1 MSIRSPTTSRTP
13 EAEDGTWGFA
23 EATSPQLAHP
33 VPVVAAKNI
42 PYFANA
48 NRFQNLNIYLPR
60 TSDTSKLIGIP
71 ANSLAGLGADSG
83 SPRYHV
89 HIHGG
94 AWRDPELTS
103 SSIEAAVAHAFS
115 ATDVPAPITA
125 IASLNYTLSQFP
137 DRPTQPYDAVK
148 DNHSDPSR
156 EAVHP
161 QHVSDVLNGLAL
173 LRSFGLTDQSY
184 ILSGHSAGASLA
196 FQAVLQPPRH
206 YGLGDIPDA
215 PCPAA
220 LLGLNGLYDFP
231 ALVNG
236 LGGSQEHL
244 RDDYEMLLSNAF
256 GADHRTWPA
265 ASPARFDPAE
275 IVERVRAGKAPGLV
289 VLDQSTQDQLV
300 PMNQRQ
306 RLRANLSKVPGL
318 RVLEGHRCTG
328 SHAAPWEQGSMIWE
342 SLQDV
347 LDQLQA
353 PHRHAAA

>member
-1 MSIRSPTTSRTP
+1 MSVRAPATRTR
-13 EAEDGTWGFA
+13 EVEDGTWGFA

-33 VPVVAAKNI
+33 VAVVAAKNI
-42 PYFANA
+42 PYAPDA
-48 NRFQNLNIYLPR
+48 NRFQNLNVYLPR
-60 TSDTSKLIGIP
+60 TPDTSNLVGVP
-71 ANSLAGLGADSG
+71 ANSLPARGADSV
-83 SPRYHV
+83 SPQYHV

-115 ATDVPAPITA
+115 APDVSAPITA

-137 DRPTQPYDAVK
+137 NHPTLPYDAIK
-148 DNHSDPSR
+148 DHHSDPAR

-161 QHVSDVLNGLAL
+161 QHVSDILHGLAL
-173 LRSFGLTDQSY
+173 LRSFGLADQSY

-196 FQAVLQPPRH
+196 FQAILQSPRH
-206 YGLGDIPDA
+206 YGLENIPDA

-220 LLGLNGLYDFP
+220 LLGLNGLYDFS

-236 LGGSQEHL
+236 LGGSHEHL
-244 RDDYEMLLSNAF
+244 RDEYEMLLSNAF
-256 GADHRTWPA
+256 GADQQTWPA

-306 RLRANLSKVPGL
+306 RLRANLSMVGDL
-318 RVLEGHRCTG
+318 RVVEGHRCAG
-328 SHAAPWEQGSMIWE
+328 SHAAPWVQGSMIWE

-347 LDQLQA
+347 LSLLQA
-353 PHRHAAA
+353 PHEDAAA

>member
-1 MSIRSPTTSRTP
+1 MAISDPATRPR
-13 EAEDGTWGFA
+13 EVEDGTWGFA
-23 EATSPQLAHP
+23 EVTSPQLARP
-33 VPVVAAKNI
+33 VPVVAAKNVAYV
-42 PYFANA
+42 PNA
-48 NRFQNLNIYLPR
+48 KRFQNLNIYLPR
-60 TSDTSKLIGIP
+60 TSETSNLIGIP
-71 ANSLAGLGADSG
+71 ASFLPDRGADSV

-115 ATDVPAPITA
+115 ATDVSAPITA
-125 IASLNYTLSQFP
+125 VASLNYTLSQFP
-137 DRPTQPYDAVK
+137 NHPTLPYDAVK
-148 DNHSDPSR
+148 DNHSDPAR

-161 QHVSDVLNGLAL
+161 QHVSDVLHGLAL
-173 LRSFGLTDQSY
+173 LRSFGLSDQSY
-184 ILSGHSAGASLA
+184 ILSGHSCGASLA
-196 FQAVLQPPRH
+196 FQAILQPPRH
-206 YGLGDIPDA
+206 YGLENISDA
-215 PCPAA
+215 PRPSA
-220 LLGLNGLYDFP
+220 LLGLNGLYDFS

-236 LGGSQEHL
+236 LGGSHEHL

-256 GADHRTWPA
+256 GADQRTWPA

-275 IVERVRAGKAPGLV
+275 IAERVRAGKAPGLV

-306 RLRANLSKVPGL
+306 RLRAYLSKVGGL
-318 RVLEGHRCTG
+318 RVVEGHRCTG

-347 LDQLQA
+347 LSLLRA
-353 PHRHAAA
+353 PNEYAAA